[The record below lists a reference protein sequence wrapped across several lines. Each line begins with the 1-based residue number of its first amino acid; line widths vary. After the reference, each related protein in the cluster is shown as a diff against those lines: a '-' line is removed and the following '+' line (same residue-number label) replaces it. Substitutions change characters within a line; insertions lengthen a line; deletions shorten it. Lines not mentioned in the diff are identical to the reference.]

1 MATDSWPGEV
11 SSPGNYLREMLQERG
26 WTQDDLATIIGRD
39 QGTVNQL
46 ITGRR
51 SVTPE
56 TAVLLASAFA
66 TSADFWLHLDS
77 AYQLSRHGANRQDDV
92 AKRARLFTIAPV
104 KDMIRR
110 GWIQSSDA
118 TDDLEHELLVFF
130 QTDTLADPPA
140 FTHAAR
146 KSTPYDNVTPA
157 QRAWLFR
164 CRWVSRYAHA
174 SKFSRRKLPLAMS
187 QLKDLMYSPQEIRHI
202 PKVLGN
208 AGIRLVV
215 VEHLPGTR
223 IDGATFWLEDGPVIA
238 LSVRYNRI
246 DHFWFT
252 LLHELGHIEQNTSS
266 MDVDVDPV
274 VDDIPEE
281 EQLANAFAADH
292 AVPRAALDSFIARVG
307 PIYNMTRIKGFA
319 HVHGVHA
326 GIVVGQLHHRQQIAW
341 SNYRRLLVPIRAYAT
356 ESAVT
361 DGWGSPFPVAAN

>member
-1 MATDSWPGEV
+1 MDRESWLEEAPA
-11 SSPGNYLREMLQERG
+11 PGNHLREQLKVRG
-26 WTQDDLATIIGRD
+26 WTQDDLAAIIGKDHRM
-39 QGTVNQL
+39 VND
-46 ITGRR
+46 IIAGRR
-51 SVTPE
+51 SFTPE
-56 TAVLLASAFA
+56 TAVLLAAAFG
-66 TSADFWLHLDS
+66 TSAEFWLNLDS
-77 AYQLSRHGANRQDDV
+77 SYQLRRHGTDRPDEVTRRAHLFSV
-92 AKRARLFTIAPV
+92 API
-104 KDMIRR
+104 KDMTRR
-110 GWIQSSDA
+110 GWIPSVKT
-118 TDDLEHELLVFF
+118 TDSLEHELLVFF

-174 SKFSRRKLPLAMS
+174 SKFSRRKLSLAMS

-319 HVHGVHA
+319 HVQGVHA

-341 SNYRRLLVPIRAYAT
+341 SNYRRLLVPIREYAT